1 MLWRSVDNNDSGSI
15 DYRELVRKLEQ
26 YGVKNLGRNE
36 IILYQL
42 AKAMQRQNITMSDMF
57 SMIDKHGRG
66 YISREDFKDMFKNL
80 GSDLPNLNE
89 SELDQF
95 IENFWRDKTAGIDY
109 KGFLRIF
116 KKYEI
121 KVQQES
127 DSKGTK
133 IKVMVK
139 DDTVRV
145 KKDIFDQ
152 IQQALQQTG
161 NEIRSLFKIV
171 DVDGSCEL
179 DVDELFS
186 MMTSMRLKVSRAQ
199 TQQIFDS
206 IDFDGGGTIS
216 LPEFQ
221 ADFNDIIR
229 NDLDTL
235 VRRNQQDN
243 QDAVN
248 EG

>member
-1 MLWRSVDNNDSGSI
+1 
-15 DYRELVRKLEQ
+15 
-26 YGVKNLGRNE
+26 
-36 IILYQL
+36 
-42 AKAMQRQNITMSDMF
+42 
-57 SMIDKHGRG
+57 
-66 YISREDFKDMFKNL
+66 
-80 GSDLPNLNE
+80 
-89 SELDQF
+89 
-95 IENFWRDKTAGIDY
+95 
-109 KGFLRIF
+109 
-116 KKYEI
+116 
-121 KVQQES
+121 
-127 DSKGTK
+127 
-133 IKVMVK
+133 MVK

-235 VRRNQQDN
+235 VRRN
-243 QDAVN
+243 
-248 EG
+248 